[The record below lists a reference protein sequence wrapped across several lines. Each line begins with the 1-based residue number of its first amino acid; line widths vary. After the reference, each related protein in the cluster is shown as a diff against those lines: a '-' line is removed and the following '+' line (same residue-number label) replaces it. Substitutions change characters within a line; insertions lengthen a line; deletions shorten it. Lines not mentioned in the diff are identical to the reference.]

1 MLYIV
6 NPHHQSMSSLLSQL
20 LHVAFSITGFEE
32 DALTLGSHVAKVL
45 ANLPTEGGSHSPTLI
60 IPTFPP
66 TPVSSVTSDSSTGGS
81 SSHTSLTAGVAVG
94 VLVIV
99 ALLIGGLWYYLR
111 NRQFVKLEVEPGPL
125 EANQMA
131 YASDNAPAAIQLP
144 YPQQEHMSMIATEGT
159 DWDVN
164 RES

>member
-60 IPTFPP
+60 IPTFSP
-66 TPVSSVTSDSSTGGS
+66 TVSSMTSDSSTGGS
-81 SSHTSLTAGVAVG
+81 SSHTGLTAGVAVG

-99 ALLIGGLWYYLR
+99 ALLMGGLWYYLR
-111 NRQFVKLEVEPGPL
+111 NRRFVKAEVEPGPL